1 MTEDTS
7 PLAEIARDLTFHGL
21 TPEQQRMWKKR
32 MRAAPAWFV
41 VRKSLW
47 KTDRW
52 RAVAGPFRNQHQAQ
66 RLARQLSLERV
77 GDTSERMYRT
87 QVKSLS
93 EIMHMYNNHVVRLVD
108 DLLEAERHLTGAS
121 SAPPP
126 PPHQSDLHV

>member
-1 MTEDTS
+1 MTGETS
-7 PLAEIARDLTFHGL
+7 PLAQLARELTFRNL

-32 MRAAPAWFV
+32 MRHAPAWFV

-66 RLARQLSLERV
+66 RLARQLSLEMV
-77 GDTSERMYRT
+77 DETGQRMYRT

-108 DLLEAERHLTGAS
+108 DLLEAERVLSGTGMPTA
-121 SAPPP
+121 
-126 PPHQSDLHV
+126 PPHQPDLHV

>member
-1 MTEDTS
+1 MTGDTS
-7 PLAEIARDLTFHGL
+7 PLAEFARELTFASL

-66 RLARQLSLERV
+66 RLARQLSMETV
-77 GDTSERMYRT
+77 GEASQRMYRT

-108 DLLEAERHLTGAS
+108 DLLDAERHLSG
-121 SAPPP
+121 SANSPPP
-126 PPHQSDLHV
+126 APDPSDRPV